1 MAVSPQSAVFSV
13 VKETVYITGGSGLL
27 AVNWAITV
35 RDRFRVVAGLHR
47 RVIAP
52 RGVETRRVCLESVD
66 AIIADL
72 EAIQPR
78 FVIHTA
84 AFANVDGCEK
94 DPAEAHRVN
103 AELAENVAAACSLL
117 GVRLAHISTDHLFSG
132 EVPLVD
138 EGQPPDPVN
147 EYARSKAEAE
157 SLVLAAN
164 PSALVIRTDFFCWG
178 PLYRSSFSDSVITSL
193 RAGREV
199 LLFRDFFFTPL
210 LAETVANATHDLLD
224 RDATGILNVAGDDRI
239 TKWEFGCLLA
249 EEFGLDTSLLR
260 PGVLA
265 DRPTLVQRPHDM
277 SLSNG
282 RVCKLLGKK
291 FGGVRRE
298 IARLHEQEKQGIAR
312 EIQSL

>member
-1 MAVSPQSAVFSV
+1 M
-13 VKETVYITGGSGLL
+13 KETVYITGGSGLL

-47 RVIAP
+47 RIIAP
-52 RGVETRRVCLESVD
+52 RGVETRRACLESVD
-66 AIIADL
+66 AVVTEL
-72 EAIQPR
+72 KAIQPR

-84 AFANVDGCEK
+84 GFANVDGCEK
-94 DPAEAHRVN
+94 DPAAARRIN
-103 AELAENVAAACSLL
+103 AEMAENVAIACERL
-117 GVRLAHISTDHLFSG
+117 GVGMVHISTDHLFSG
-132 EVPLVD
+132 FVPLVD
-138 EGQPPDPVN
+138 EDQPPDPVN

-178 PLYRSSFSDSVITSL
+178 PLYRSSFSDTVIASL

-199 LLFRDFFFTPL
+199 LLFKDFFFTPL

-224 RDATGILNVAGDDRI
+224 RDTTGIINVAGDDRI
-239 TKWEFGCLLA
+239 TKWDFGLMLA
-249 EEFGLDTSLLR
+249 EEFNLDKSLLR
-260 PGVLA
+260 PGVLS

-277 SLSNG
+277 SLSNA
-282 RVCKLLGKK
+282 RVCNLLGKK

-298 IARLHEQEKQGIAR
+298 IARLREQEEQGIAK